1 MKKSEILTFADKK
14 ELIILFDLDGTLID
28 STDAIT
34 STFLHAFDKHNF
46 DFKGSVDDII
56 KEIGYPL
63 DIMFENLGVHRSI
76 VWDFVDSYKNRYKDI
91 SVEQT
96 TLLENA
102 YEAVN
107 LASSFARLGVVT
119 TKTRIYSTPIL
130 DNFDITKH
138 FEIIIG
144 REDVENPKPHQE
156 PILKALDGLN
166 YDENRHL
173 AFMIGDTKL
182 DLLSASSANIN
193 SIGLL
198 CGYSNHEELK
208 KYTNIIKKDSLEA
221 VKYLQ
226 SLI

>member
-1 MKKSEILTFADKK
+1 MNKK
-14 ELIILFDLDGTLID
+14 EMIILFDLDGTLID

-34 STFLHAFDKHNF
+34 STFLHSFDKHNF
-46 DFKGSVDDII
+46 DFKGSVKDII

-63 DIMFENLGVHRSI
+63 DIMFENLGVPRSV

-91 SVEQT
+91 SVAQT

-107 LASSFARLGVVT
+107 LASSFAKLGVVT

-130 DNFDITKH
+130 DNFDISKH
-138 FEIIIG
+138 FGIIIG

-156 PILKALDGLN
+156 PILKALNSLN
-166 YDENRHL
+166 YNENIHN

-182 DLLSASSANIN
+182 DLLSASNANIN

-198 CGYSNHEELK
+198 CGYSNHEELT
-208 KYTNIIKKDSLEA
+208 KYTNIVKKDSLEA

-226 SLI
+226 SLL